1 MKIPPTLKRRSL
13 RAGAWVGGGHIIAQ
27 ILRFGGNL
35 LLARLLM
42 PEAFGLMAVV
52 ATMMV
57 ALNLL
62 SDIGSGVVIVQSPRG
77 ADEEFLHTAWTLQV
91 MRGTAL
97 WLIAGLASLGILFG
111 QAQEWFLAGTV
122 YADSRLPGLLTAAT
136 FAMVIDGFGSIN
148 AKLAERNLEMHRIAI
163 MDVATR
169 VVALTVMVV
178 CAYLTESIWSLVAGS
193 LVGSALRC
201 FLGHKFLSGPRARFR
216 LEPTALR
223 ELVNKGKW
231 VIVSSTLGF
240 LAMNGDRV
248 LLGGLIDTT
257 TLGLYSIALGLTSIA
272 SGTVLTVIGRVVFPV
287 FSEVVNKRPHELS
300 AVYRKFQQLTDLV
313 LGVIAGFIFFG
324 SGPIVEILYDSR
336 YQGAAHI
343 CAILAIGTI
352 GTRFLVVEQ
361 IYLAMGRTE
370 LLPAATL
377 PRVLVL
383 LLGLPVGYHFAGL
396 DGSLAAIV
404 LSSFVN
410 WPLAIWFRAKHGLNH
425 VFNDLVLPV
434 AIGVGLALGYG
445 LTRVLA

>member
-1 MKIPPTLKRRSL
+1 M
-13 RAGAWVGGGHIIAQ
+13 IAQ
-27 ILRFGGNL
+27 LLRFGGNL

-111 QAQEWFLAGTV
+111 QAQTWFMAGTV
-122 YADSRLPGLLTAAT
+122 YADPRLPGLLTAAT

-178 CAYLTESIWSLVAGS
+178 CAYLTESIWSLVAGA

-201 FLGHKFLSGPRARFR
+201 FLGHRFLSGPSPRFR

-223 ELVNKGKW
+223 ELVSKGKW

-240 LAMNGDRV
+240 VAMNGDRM

-272 SGTVLTVIGRVVFPV
+272 SGTVLAVLGRVLFPV
-287 FSEVVNKRPHELS
+287 FSEVVNKRRHELPI
-300 AVYRKFQQLTDLV
+300 VYRKFQQLTDLV
-313 LGVIAGFIFFG
+313 VGGLAGFIFFG
-324 SGPIVEILYDSR
+324 SEPIVQILYDSR
-336 YQGAAHI
+336 YQAAAHI

-361 IYLAMGRTE
+361 IYLAVGRTE
-370 LLPAATL
+370 LLTAATL
-377 PRVLVL
+377 PRVLVI
-383 LLGLPVGYHFAGL
+383 LLGLPIGYHFAGL
-396 DGSLAAIV
+396 DGALAAIA

-410 WPLAIWFRAKHGLNH
+410 WPLAIWFRAKHGLNNIL
-425 VFNDLVLPV
+425 NDVVLPV
-434 AIGVGLALGYG
+434 AIGIGLALGYA
-445 LTRVLA
+445 LTRIVAWA

>member
-1 MKIPPTLKRRSL
+1 M
-13 RAGAWVGGGHIIAQ
+13 AQ
-27 ILRFGGNL
+27 LLRFGGNL

-52 ATMMV
+52 ATLMV

-77 ADEEFLHTAWTLQV
+77 ADESFLHTAWTLQV

-97 WLIAGLASLGILFG
+97 WLVAGLASLGILFG
-111 QAQEWFLAGTV
+111 QAQEWFMTGTV
-122 YADSRLPGLLTAAT
+122 YADPRLPGLLTAAT
-136 FAMVIDGFGSIN
+136 FGLVIDGFGSIN

-163 MDVATR
+163 MDVGTR

-178 CAYLTESIWSLVAGS
+178 CAYFTESIWSLVAGA

-201 FLGHKFLSGPRARFR
+201 FLGHQFLSGPRARFR

-240 LAMNGDRV
+240 VAMNGDRV

-257 TLGLYSIALGLTSIA
+257 TLGLYSIAFGLTSIA
-272 SGTVLTVIGRVVFPV
+272 SGAILAVLGRVLFPV
-287 FSEVVNKRPHELS
+287 FSEVVNKRPHELPI
-300 AVYRKFQQLTDLV
+300 VYRKFQQLTDLV
-313 LGVIAGFIFFG
+313 VGGIAGFIFFA
-324 SGPIVEILYDSR
+324 SDPIVHTLYDSR

-352 GTRFLVVEQ
+352 GARFLVVEQ

-383 LLGLPVGYHFAGL
+383 LLGLPLGYHFAGL
-396 DGSLAAIV
+396 DGALAAVV

-410 WPLAIWFRAKHGLNH
+410 WPLAIWFRVKHGLNH
-425 VFNDLVLPV
+425 VLNDLVLPV
-434 AIGVGLALGYG
+434 AIGIGLAFGYG
-445 LTRVLA
+445 LMRITAPA